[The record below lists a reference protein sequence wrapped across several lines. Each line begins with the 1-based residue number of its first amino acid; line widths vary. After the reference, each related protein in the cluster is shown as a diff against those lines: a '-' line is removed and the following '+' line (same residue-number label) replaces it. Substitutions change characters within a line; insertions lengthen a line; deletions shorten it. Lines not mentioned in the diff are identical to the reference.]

1 MFSTDHQ
8 LYMALKE
15 NAVEGVTGLLQ
26 TSETISCRIYG
37 RDTDC
42 LGMSGE
48 YLASPFM
55 DRSLGR

>member
-1 MFSTDHQ
+1 
-8 LYMALKE
+8 MALTE
-15 NAVEGVTGLLQ
+15 NAVKGVTGLLQ
-26 TSETISCRIYG
+26 MSKTISCRIYG

-55 DRSLGR
+55 YRSLWR